1 MRRRFNHIEPIKPIR
16 IRNRFS
22 YSNPN
27 ETTESD
33 EKVAIRSPVRSPD
46 NDNEDMNFQYDYE
59 EGNLSFQDNNDDD
72 NAYDSI
78 NPQRYNDEMIFS
90 QDDINSSDTEEEE
103 ESDNDY
109 NSEEEE
115 VDDNEINDEEEEG
128 EGNNDDNEVEE
139 ERNND
144 EEERNDEEEE
154 IHQIIE
160 ALDKDEIPSRD
171 GEFAPYFN
179 NYTTTAL
186 FCWLQKHNVSTKA
199 YEDLVDI
206 IHNPQFEPTHVIKNI
221 RRFQLSR
228 KRLPL
233 LPITTKSIKIL
244 PKKTPSTSRGSK
256 LSYQLSISEIIWR
269 VLNNPM
275 LKKHMYF
282 GPGIDSEKKSEFWH
296 GNLWGES
303 PLFGQHEILIS
314 EGNKIMYFDTIMI
327 Y

>member
-1 MRRRFNHIEPIKPIR
+1 MRRRYSHIKPIKPIR

-33 EKVAIRSPVRSPD
+33 ERVAIRSPVRSPD
-46 NDNEDMNFQYDYE
+46 NDNDDMDFRYDD
-59 EGNLSFQDNNDDD
+59 LSFQDINDDD
-72 NAYDSI
+72 NAYESI
-78 NPQRYNDEMIFS
+78 NPQHDNDEM
-90 QDDINSSDTEEEE
+90 QDDINSSDSEEEE
-103 ESDNDY
+103 ESDNEY

-115 VDDNEINDEEEEG
+115 DDNENNDKEEEEGNNDEEEE
-128 EGNNDDNEVEE
+128 EGNNDEEEE

-154 IHQIIE
+154 IYQIVE
-160 ALDKDEIPSRD
+160 ALDEDKIPSCNCK
-171 GEFAPYFN
+171 FALYFN
-179 NYTTTAL
+179 NYTTTVL
-186 FCWLQKHNVSTKA
+186 FCWFQKHNVSTKA

-206 IHNPQFEPTHVIKNI
+206 IHNPQFEPTHVVKNI
-221 RRFQLSR
+221 RRFQSWR

-233 LPITTKSIKIL
+233 LPIITKSIKIL

-275 LKKHMYF
+275 LMKHMYF

-303 PLFGQHEILIS
+303 PLFGQHEILLS
-314 EGNKIMYFDTIMI
+314 EGNKIIYFDNTIMI

>member
-1 MRRRFNHIEPIKPIR
+1 
-16 IRNRFS
+16 
-22 YSNPN
+22 
-27 ETTESD
+27 
-33 EKVAIRSPVRSPD
+33 
-46 NDNEDMNFQYDYE
+46 MNFRYDYE

>member
-33 EKVAIRSPVRSPD
+33 KRVAIRSPVHSPD
-46 NDNEDMNFQYDYE
+46 NDNEDMDFQYDYE
-59 EGNLSFQDNNDDD
+59 DGNLSFQDNNDDD

-78 NPQRYNDEMIFS
+78 NPQHYNDEMIFS
-90 QDDINSSDTEEEE
+90 QDDINSSDTEEKE

-144 EEERNDEEEE
+144 EEERNGEEEE

-160 ALDKDEIPSRD
+160 ALDKDEIPSCD
-171 GEFAPYFN
+171 GEFALYFN
-179 NYTTTAL
+179 NYTATAL

-221 RRFQLSR
+221 
-228 KRLPL
+228 
-233 LPITTKSIKIL
+233 
-244 PKKTPSTSRGSK
+244 
-256 LSYQLSISEIIWR
+256 
-269 VLNNPM
+269 
-275 LKKHMYF
+275 
-282 GPGIDSEKKSEFWH
+282 
-296 GNLWGES
+296 
-303 PLFGQHEILIS
+303 
-314 EGNKIMYFDTIMI
+314 
-327 Y
+327 